1 MWTKFINYTV
11 NQISKSALQREPY
24 WHFAIDDF
32 MHPGLLHLCNT
43 NWPDIGDIKNP
54 PGYNQNRLGYD
65 TDSSFWR
72 EFETIYMGSEK
83 IKRMIFLKGEIWRDL
98 ETTTSLALWE
108 DSKGY
113 SVSYHKDNLLIY
125 IAAQIFISNDERL
138 RPYGTEMV
146 GPPKE
151 FKFYKRF
158 ECKENFAWLMI
169 NDANSWH
176 GMKTEIKEDVKR
188 RSIMFRYINKIRAE
202 EKEMPAPYIR

>member
-113 SVSYHKDNLLIY
+113 SVSYHKDNL
-125 IAAQIFISNDERL
+125 
-138 RPYGTEMV
+138 
-146 GPPKE
+146 
-151 FKFYKRF
+151 
-158 ECKENFAWLMI
+158 AWLMI